1 MLLVELIR
9 FLGGMLAINVGSGL
23 LSDLVTLSGFK
34 LTSVEIDLSIL
45 GDEADHLM
53 IYGWNDLHVM

>member
-1 MLLVELIR
+1 
-9 FLGGMLAINVGSGL
+9 MLAINVGSGL